1 MRLCLRWFNEYTST
15 TRYPVVLPLIGQ
27 CFCFVPAQDRDVAQT
42 NHSLARRVCILNAT
56 RRSLLNFHVVPVRHS
71 AFASCRDSRRPLSF
85 LVFLIGWLLWSRE
98 SIASDCCDLS
108 LGLCAATM
116 KIQAR
121 RASEWI
127 GRATAYACHRI
138 KTFRQ
143 ESRAD
148 EPLTRASGLYWFDT
162 TSEFINAASPLTN
175 LTHQRGGVFVAATG
189 DNSVANF
196 VGLLAC

>member
-1 MRLCLRWFNEYTST
+1 MSIQARRAIQSFCRLLDNVFALFQRKIATLRRRT
-15 TRYPVVLPLIGQ
+15 TRSRVG
-27 CFCFVPAQDRDVAQT
+27 FVFSTQPGDRYSTFTSYQYGIR
-42 NHSLARRVCILNAT
+42 HSLHAEILVG
-56 RRSLLNFHVVPVRHS
+56 L
-71 AFASCRDSRRPLSF
+71 LSF

-108 LGLCAATM
+108 L
-116 KIQAR
+116 
-121 RASEWI
+121 
-127 GRATAYACHRI
+127 
-138 KTFRQ
+138 
-143 ESRAD
+143 
-148 EPLTRASGLYWFDT
+148 GLYWFDT

>member
-1 MRLCLRWFNEYTST
+1 MFLLCSSERS
-15 TRYPVVLPLIGQ
+15 R
-27 CFCFVPAQDRDVAQT
+27 RSQT

-71 AFASCRDSRRPLSF
+71 AFASCRDSRRPFELSR
-85 LVFLIGWLLWSRE
+85 FLIGWLLWSRE

-121 RASEWI
+121 RASEWF
-127 GRATAYACHRI
+127 GRATAHACHRI

-143 ESRAD
+143 KSRAV
-148 EPLTRASGLYWFDT
+148 EPLARASRLYWLDPT
-162 TSEFINAASPLTN
+162 REFINVGNPLTN
-175 LTHQRGGVFVAATG
+175 LTYQRGGVFVATTG
-189 DNSVANF
+189 DDSIANF
-196 VGLLAC
+196 VGLLAR